1 MLKIE
6 KPDRLNSS
14 MKALTAGVDFELVY
28 QRENPNEYLFRILR
42 DGVLDAKM
50 AISKDWNKGD
60 TVIIR
65 FADKDNHWVMATY
78 ELDFDVVRNRSH
90 NNFKIDY
97 TTKISIVRLHGSTL
111 GPGTLLYR
119 FLYEGY
125 DTENWGSHLD
135 FKEMSFVLESFEAIV
150 KRIPR

>member
-78 ELDFDVVRNRSH
+78 ELDFSHVRNRSE
-90 NNFKIDY
+90 F
-97 TTKISIVRLHGSTL
+97 
-111 GPGTLLYR
+111 LLWVTER
-119 FLYEGY
+119 FLTGY
-125 DTENWGSHLD
+125 Q
-135 FKEMSFVLESFEAIV
+135 K
-150 KRIPR
+150 P